1 MAPPTED
8 LSVTVRHDIYPGI
21 DPKQHYKSQT
31 YKGKVVFVTG
41 ASRGIGQETA
51 LQYARAGASL
61 VLVARKQATIDE
73 VQNAIKKELPSA
85 PVLAVP
91 ADVTSVKQ
99 VEAAVKAAVDT
110 FGRID
115 IVIANA
121 GIGDVFG
128 TRFAEKDP
136 DLWWRQ
142 MEVNVRGVYNTVHFA
157 VPYLVKSQG
166 YVVMVSSLTSQLRMT
181 GASAY
186 CISKHALNRLA
197 EFVTLE
203 YPEIKTFALHPGAIP
218 TEGAL
223 ATGFPAE
230 LMTETTELPASTML
244 RLTSG
249 TDDYLSGRY
258 VAATWDLDEVAE
270 LWKDKIVES
279 DSLKNRLAIPL

>member
-8 LSVTVRHDIYPGI
+8 LSVTARHDIYPGI
-21 DPKQHYKSQT
+21 DPNQHYKDQT

-41 ASRGIGQETA
+41 ASRSIGQETA

-73 VQNAIKKELPSA
+73 VQNAIKKELPGA
-85 PVLAVP
+85 PVLAVA
-91 ADVTSVKQ
+91 ADVASVKQ

-121 GIGDVFG
+121 GIGDSFG
-128 TRFAEKDP
+128 TRFVEKDP

-142 MEVNVRGVYNTVHFA
+142 MEVNVRGTYNTVHFT

-166 YVVMVSSLTSQLRMT
+166 YIVILSSMVAQHRFL

-186 CISKHALNRLA
+186 SISKHALNRLA
-197 EFVTLE
+197 EFVILE
-203 YPEIKTFALHPGAIP
+203 YPEIKTFAFHPGAIA

-223 ATGFPAE
+223 AAGFPAE
-230 LMTETTELPASTML
+230 MMTETIELPASTIL

-249 TDDYLSGRY
+249 KDDYLSGRY

-279 DSLKNRLAIPL
+279 DSLKNRLAIPQ